1 MSDDCLSCPYDL
13 KYCPET
19 IDAFERFAQ
28 KVQEQLE
35 SESGDLIFQPD
46 GFSTDFPPCEDNV
59 RLSCVRYLTWEKNNR
74 NEQQR

>member
-1 MSDDCLSCPYDL
+1 MSDNCFACPYDL

-19 IDAFERFAQ
+19 INGFERFEQ

-35 SESGDLIFQPD
+35 SDSGDLIFQPD
-46 GFSTDFPPCEDNV
+46 GFSTDFPPCEDKV
-59 RLSCVRYLTWEKNNR
+59 RLSCARYLAWEKTNR